1 MGKNYIKYN
10 YNKKN
15 KNRNIKLIEMKKK
28 IAVLMATHNGEQFIE
43 QQLDSIIEQKGNYK
57 IDIYISDDCSK
68 DNTIYIC
75 KKKKYKKNIKKIFR
89 VNFKSFSKNFLSL
102 IKKIPKNYDYYAF
115 CDQDDLW
122 LKDKLNRAIKILSQN
137 YSLYCSRTILI
148 DNNLRIIGLS
158 PLFKKKPSFEN
169 SLVQSIAGANTMVF
183 TKKIFENLIKFNV
196 LDAPS
201 HDWLLYL
208 ITTGIGE
215 NVYYDKISKILYRQH
230 KNNLVGKNNSIIDK
244 ITRVI
249 LLFRGKFKAWTKT
262 HIKILDKNYRY
273 LSSPNQKKFLH
284 FKKLRKDRKYLLT
297 SIFKNNLRVYR
308 QTFSAQLML
317 IIALFLKII

>member
-1 MGKNYIKYN
+1 VGKNYIKN
-10 YNKKN
+10 KINKK
-15 KNRNIKLIEMKKK
+15 KYIKLIKMKKK
-28 IAVLMATHNGEQFIE
+28 IAVLMATHNGELHIE
-43 QQLDSIIEQKGNYK
+43 KQLDSIIQQKGNYK

-75 KKKKYKKNIKKIFR
+75 RKKKYKKNIKKIFR

-122 LKDKLNRAIKILSQN
+122 LKDKLNRAKKILSQN

-148 DNNLRIIGLS
+148 DNNLRIIGQS

-183 TKKIFENLIKFNV
+183 NKKIFKNLIKFNV

-230 KNNLVGKNNSIIDK
+230 KDNIVGKNNTIKDK
-244 ITRVI
+244 IVRVI
-249 LLFRGKFKAWTKT
+249 LLFKGKFKSWTKA
-262 HIKILDKNYRY
+262 HIKILNKNYRY
-273 LSSPNQKKFLH
+273 LSLQNQKNFLH
-284 FKKLRKDRKYLLT
+284 FKKIRQDRKYLLK

-308 QTFSAQLML
+308 QTFSGQLML
-317 IIALFLKII
+317 IIGLFVKLI